1 MYLTLSLIVLQVQKL
16 RIGHDNNGSAPGWF
30 LEEVAVDVPAHSEH
44 FVFPCHRWLAKNE
57 DDGKIERDLVP
68 GRLFRHYANTK
79 NCVFDVSFYRP
90 ETA

>member
-1 MYLTLSLIVLQVQKL
+1 L

-57 DDGKIERDLVP
+57 DDGKIERELVP
-68 GRLFRHYANTK
+68 GRFPAVMLTCNHYGDHYEWSVINATVVK
-79 NCVFDVSFYRP
+79 L
-90 ETA
+90 